1 MLYMLL
7 EVSQKHENPVD
18 CFKLVMSIRNS
29 MPERPRPPWPEIGL
43 WEVSKKEKKKYGTA
57 CLVYLS
63 WGKSGAAERIMMD

>member
-1 MLYMLL
+1 MLL

-43 WEVSKKEKKKYGTA
+43 WEVSKKEKKNTVLLAWSICHG
-57 CLVYLS
+57 
-63 WGKSGAAERIMMD
+63 GRAELRSAL